1 MLESPGALLLE
12 LKFGEEIGRHP
23 DCPRLSCCLPQRGGG
38 GHVIQKALDHGL
50 FGACGYEVSLHK
62 AKT

>member
-23 DCPRLSCCLPQRGGG
+23 DCSCCLPRGGGG
-38 GHVIQKALDHGL
+38 GHVFQKALDHGL
-50 FGACGYEVSLHK
+50 LEFVVTKLACIR
-62 AKT
+62 